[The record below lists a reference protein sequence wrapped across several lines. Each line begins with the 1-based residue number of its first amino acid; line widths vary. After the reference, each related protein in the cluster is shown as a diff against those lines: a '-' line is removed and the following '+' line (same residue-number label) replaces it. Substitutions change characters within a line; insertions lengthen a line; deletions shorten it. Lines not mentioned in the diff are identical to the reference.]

1 MKYQFIISIIKFLTI
16 AYEKGAQYGTLN
28 SYRSALTLINIVKIS
43 ENNDL
48 KDFSKGC
55 FVLVPRYLNITK
67 LGMFPLFYILFGKM
81 LSKWRSRIRKAL
93 LVPIGSKPY
102 QKLESCRNI
111 TVRNKNKNTRLVP
124 DLIKTSRVDSSQP
137 LRIIPFLKN
146 VQEYVLVKLCWL
158 TLI

>member
-81 LSKWRSRIRKAL
+81 LSK
-93 LVPIGSKPY
+93 
-102 QKLESCRNI
+102 
-111 TVRNKNKNTRLVP
+111 
-124 DLIKTSRVDSSQP
+124 
-137 LRIIPFLKN
+137 
-146 VQEYVLVKLCWL
+146 
-158 TLI
+158 